1 MIANGTNLFCKPS
14 DSSNFDYW
22 SSSTFLEKEIPKAS
36 TDDVVSLFAKL
47 GSFFGINSDSKAIA
61 KPLIPLNVTSFG
73 DLTAHYKEGGV
84 FTTEDLD
91 KFFYSFI
98 VAAIIG
104 PAMGWLLTVFY
115 SNREKKRQLKY
126 LRAFIPIIDDIY
138 IHNNMD
144 QGKCLDLLEQQRK
157 EIISLLQSGIL
168 NDVTFR
174 LLNSRIGDYIRKVSL
189 KK

>member
-1 MIANGTNLFCKPS
+1 MDPIGS
-14 DSSNFDYW
+14 YV
-22 SSSTFLEKEIPKAS
+22 IPW
-36 TDDVVSLFAKL
+36 
-47 GSFFGINSDSKAIA
+47 GSFIGINSDSSSIV
-61 KPLIPLNVTSFG
+61 KPGLVGFNVTSFG
-73 DLTAHYKEGGV
+73 DLTAHYKEGSV
-84 FTTEDLD
+84 FTPEDLD

-104 PAMGWLLTVFY
+104 PAMGWLLTILY
-115 SNREKKRQLKY
+115 SNRERKRQLRY
-126 LRAFIPIIDDIY
+126 LKAFIPIIDDIY
-138 IHNNMD
+138 IQNNMD
-144 QGKCLDLLEQQRK
+144 QSKCLDLLEQQRK